1 MAVLGQIRKRS
12 IFLIIVIGMALFA
25 FVISGVFT
33 SNGGFGSNKP
43 IGEINGEEIDYETFN
58 MMVEQAQN
66 AYGLN
71 TVNAVNLAWDQGIKN
86 QALLQEL
93 DKLGIDAGKDQLE
106 QIISSDQSIV
116 LNPLF
121 QNEIGLFDF
130 NKFSSYISQLKSS
143 NPNLYDQWRFQE
155 LNIISLAK
163 QKIYF
168 DLIKSSVIYTDV
180 ESNIQ
185 YHLENDKVNIEYL
198 RIPYDEIPDSIIQI
212 KDSEIFSY
220 LKDNRDNYEKGEFR
234 KVDYVIIPDAAS
246 SIDEN
251 NLRTGLEQLRDGF
264 SQLNPVS
271 NTIED
276 IIGFK
281 DVKDYSE
288 FIEIYSDVRWDSIFK
303 TKQEI
308 SGDFSDILFGLRR
321 GEVFGPYRDGNT
333 FKISRMIDKKRD
345 GNLNKVLLADVV
357 KEIVPSNESSNNNY
371 RKASQA
377 EFDANNELP
386 LNNSDESLFIDSFNS
401 FEEFDSGLPGVE
413 NSRQVIKW
421 LYEDQTRVGDVKRF
435 TLNDGYLVA
444 KAISFNKKS
453 LPNVDDVRDEVS
465 ETLLKDKKFEFLL
478 KKYKGSNDIDL
489 ISQDYD
495 IELERATAV
504 TQNDPILVG
513 AGSEPY
519 IIGSSFSL
527 DVDETS
533 NILQGNNGIYVLRL
547 LSKET
552 AEDISIGA
560 AISNSLSDREVERI
574 STLIPQVLESKAEI
588 VDNRSLYY

>member
-1 MAVLGQIRKRS
+1 MALLGQIRKRS

-33 SNGGFGSNKP
+33 SNGGFGANEP

-58 MMVEQAQN
+58 MMVEQAQVS
-66 AYGLN
+66 YGLN
-71 TVNAVNLAWDQGIKN
+71 VLNAVNLAWEQGIKN

-93 DKLGIDAGKDQLE
+93 DKLGIDAGKNQLE
-106 QIISSDQSIV
+106 QIISTDQSIV

-130 NKFSSYISQLKSS
+130 AQFSSYISQLSTS
-143 NPNLYDQWRFQE
+143 NPNLYNQWRFQE
-155 LNIISLAK
+155 QNIISLAK

-168 DLIKSSVIYTDV
+168 DLIKSSVIHTNV

-198 RIPYDEIPDSIIQI
+198 RIPYDIIPDSIIQI
-212 KDSEIFSY
+212 KDSEILSY
-220 LKDNRDNYEKGEFR
+220 MKNNRDNYEKGEFR
-234 KVDYVIIPDAAS
+234 KVEYVFIPDIAS
-246 SIDEN
+246 SLDEN
-251 NLRTGLEQLRDGF
+251 NLRSDLEQLRDGF
-264 SQLNPVS
+264 SQLNSVS

-276 IIGFK
+276 IVGFK

-288 FIEIYSDVRWDSIFK
+288 FIEIYSDVSWDSVYQTQQDIK
-303 TKQEI
+303 
-308 SGDFSDILFGLRR
+308 GDFSDILFGLRK

-333 FKISRMIDKKRD
+333 FKISRMIDKKSD
-345 GNLNKVLLADVV
+345 GNLNKVLIADVV
-357 KEIVPSNESSNNNY
+357 KEIIPSNESSNNNY

-377 EFDANNELP
+377 EFDANNDLP
-386 LNNSDESLFIDSFNS
+386 LNSSDSSLFVDSFES
-401 FEEFDSGLPGVE
+401 FEQFDSGLPGII

-421 LYEDQTRVGDVKRF
+421 LYEDQTREGNVKRF
-435 TLNDGYLVA
+435 SLNEGYLVA
-444 KAISFNKKS
+444 KALSFNKKS
-453 LPNVDDVRDEVS
+453 FPNVNEVRDEVS
-465 ETLLKDKKFEFLL
+465 NTLLKEKKFDFIE
-478 KKYKGSNDIDL
+478 KKYKGSADIEL
-489 ISQDYD
+489 ISKDYE

-513 AGSEPY
+513 AGNEPY

-527 DVDETS
+527 DINETS
-533 NILQGNNGIYVLRL
+533 KILKGNNGIYLVRL
-547 LSKET
+547 LSKEI
-552 AEDISIGA
+552 ADDISIGE
-560 AISNSLSDREVERI
+560 AISNSMSDREIERI
-574 STLIPQVLESKAEI
+574 STLIPEVLESKAEI

>member
-33 SNGGFGSNKP
+33 SNGGFGANKP

-58 MMVEQAQN
+58 MMVEQAQTV
-66 AYGLN
+66 YGLN
-71 TVNAVNLAWDQGIKN
+71 TLNAVNLAWNQGIKN

-130 NKFSSYISQLKSS
+130 NKFSNYISQLKTS
-143 NPNLYDQWRFQE
+143 NPSMYNQWRLQE
-155 LNIISLAK
+155 QNIISLAK

-198 RIPYDEIPDSIIQI
+198 RIPYDIIPDSIIQI
-212 KDSEIFSY
+212 KDSEISSY
-220 LKDNRDNYEKGEFR
+220 IKNNRNDFEKGEYR
-234 KVDYVIIPDAAS
+234 KVEYVFIPDVAS
-246 SIDEN
+246 SLDEASI
-251 NLRTGLEQLRDGF
+251 RSDLEQLRDGF

-271 NTIED
+271 NSIEE
-276 IIGFK
+276 ITGFK

-288 FIEIYSDVRWDSIFK
+288 FIEIYSDVSWDSIYS

-308 SGDFSDILFGLRR
+308 DGDFSDILFGLRK
-321 GEVFGPYRDGNT
+321 GEVFGPYRDGKT
-333 FKISRMIDKKRD
+333 LKISRMIDKKRD
-345 GNLNKVLLADVV
+345 GNLNKVLIADVV
-357 KEIVPSNESSNNNY
+357 KDVVPSNESSNNNY

-377 EFDANNELP
+377 EFDANNDLP
-386 LNNSDESLFIDSFNS
+386 LNNSDSSLFIDSFDS
-401 FEEFDSGLPGVE
+401 FDQFDSGLPGVT

-421 LYEDQTRVGDVKRF
+421 IYEDQTKVGNVKRF
-435 TLNDGYLVA
+435 TLNEGYLVA
-444 KAISFNKKS
+444 KALSFNKKS
-453 LPNVDDVRDEVS
+453 LPNVDEVRDEVS
-465 ETLLKDKKFEFLL
+465 NTLLKDKKFEFFV
-478 KKYKGSNDIDL
+478 KKYKSSNDIEL

-495 IELERATAV
+495 IVLERASAV

-513 AGSEPY
+513 AGDEPY

-527 DVDETS
+527 DEDETS
-533 NILQGNNGIYVLRL
+533 KILKGNNGIYLVRL
-547 LSKET
+547 LSKEI

-574 STLIPQVLESKAEI
+574 STLIPEVLESKAEI